1 MCIEKIPK
9 SGKPYDLIEAFG
21 IDSKH
26 IYEKVKSAYSTA
38 NWRIWKNKIKNK
50 YNIIKIKITC
60 KKKKK

>member
-38 NWRIWKNKIKNK
+38 N
-50 YNIIKIKITC
+50 
-60 KKKKK
+60 